1 MEIHGC
7 THTNIEEGKRSRQCY
22 HNGAYSHSSVNMDVG
37 LSTERAQEG
46 VVQWSVICK
55 GHISIMVIFKWIITI
70 MGILSLEKLLFSVC
84 PVNKITY
91 TKWHKPIYTR
101 KVCQMGTTCILHQI
115 SLYVALTKLTLI
127 AFTLI
132 SEDILFVSC
141 IHWQNFQS
149 LWSQKTWQEYTRSC
163 MKWKCLHF
171 FASERSS
178 SILSNLAP
186 RGLERCQIIK
196 YSRLLN
202 GTYTDLNSYR

>member
-7 THTNIEEGKRSRQCY
+7 THTNFEEGNRSHQCY
-22 HNGAYSHSSVNMDVG
+22 HNGAYSHSSVNIDAG
-37 LSTERAQEG
+37 LPTQPAQVG

-55 GHISIMVIFKWIITI
+55 GLISIMVIFKWIIMI
-70 MGILSLEKLLFSVC
+70 IRILSLGKLLLKVC
-84 PVNKITY
+84 PVNKITC
-91 TKWHKPIYTR
+91 TKWHTPIYKR

-115 SLYVALTKLTLI
+115 SLYVAVTKLTLM
-127 AFTLI
+127 AFTVI

-141 IHWQNFQS
+141 IHWQTLKS
-149 LWSQKTWQEYTRSC
+149 LWPQKTWQENTRSC
-163 MKWKCLHF
+163 LKWKCLYF
-171 FASERSS
+171 FTSNRSS

-186 RGLERCQIIK
+186 RVLERFKIIK